1 MKLFVQY
8 FSFVFPTSVLFFHY
22 TVKLEL
28 AWDNRQQAIN
38 RVRAAMT
45 TMSMRRGW

>member
-1 MKLFVQY
+1 MKLFLQY
-8 FSFVFPTSVLFFHY
+8 FAFTFPMSVLFFHY

-38 RVRAAMT
+38 RVRAAMMT
-45 TMSMRRGW
+45 VSMRRGW